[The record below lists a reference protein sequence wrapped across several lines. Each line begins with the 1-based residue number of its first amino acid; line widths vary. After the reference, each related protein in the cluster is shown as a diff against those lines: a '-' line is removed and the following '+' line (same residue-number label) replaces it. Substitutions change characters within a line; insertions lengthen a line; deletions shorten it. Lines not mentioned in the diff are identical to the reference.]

1 MIIHDIKQRSDEWF
15 AIKRGKMG
23 ASHAQAI
30 ASQGKG
36 LETYLIELMSEYYSI
51 APKENYTNEHI
62 ERGNEL
68 EAQARAIY
76 ELETGNEVEEVGFIE
91 LDEYVGCSPDGLVGE
106 DGLIE
111 IKCPSDKV
119 YFQYLLDRKIDTGYM
134 WQMQMQMLICQR
146 KWCDYVCYNPN
157 FEKSI
162 VIARVIPSIEEFAKL
177 EKGFEIARARI
188 DEISKTISE
197 GAKNDIH

>member
-1 MIIHDIKQRSDEWF
+1 MKIHNIEQRTEEWF
-15 AIKRGKMG
+15 AIKKGKLG

-30 ASQGKG
+30 ATAGKG
-36 LETYLIELMSEYYSI
+36 LETYIIELMAEYYSI
-51 APKENYTNEHI
+51 APKESYTNEHM

-91 LDEYVGCSPDGLVGE
+91 LDEYVGCSPDGMVGE

-119 YFQYLLDRKIDTGYM
+119 YLQYLLDDKIDSGYM
-134 WQMQMQMLICQR
+134 WQMQMQMLICDR

-162 VIARVIPSIEEFAKL
+162 VIARVKLDGESIDKLSKGFDIAVQRIEEIKTKMR
-177 EKGFEIARARI
+177 EVGNG
-188 DEISKTISE
+188 SK
-197 GAKNDIH
+197 